1 MILSYFA
8 VSVFTL
14 RTRFPLL
21 SGGPICPFLAIFL
34 EGTESCSE
42 NLYLCLHLNVLST
55 FSFDSFRVWGLMSK
69 PLIHLEL
76 SSAKISDKDQIS
88 FFYSSA
94 VPRHHVWISGSSEV
108 PLHHVWILG
117 SCVKVRWLQLH
128 DLVSGSALLL
138 PWSTRLVL
146 GPGPCCFSH
155 RGSVV

>member
-1 MILSYFA
+1 MILSYFV

-14 RTRFPLL
+14 RTRFSLL
-21 SGGPICPFLAIFL
+21 SGGPICPFLAIFP
-34 EGTESCSE
+34 EGTESYSG
-42 NLYLCLHLNVLST
+42 NLYLCLHLNVLPT

-76 SSAKISDKDQIS
+76 SSAKISDKDQVS
-88 FFYSSA
+88 SFYSSA
-94 VPRHHVWISGSSEV
+94 VPRY
-108 PLHHVWILG
+108 HVWILG